1 MPLELSILQRLSAQL
16 LTARRAASRG
26 LPGQVHLRHAALYAI
41 DHRNGRYSSC
51 TGTVRTRMMLRRRT
65 GMRLTDIGSM
75 DTDRASPPMDVISGV
90 LLPQE
95 IWIPQWPLR
104 CRMFRRD
111 GGHIRASVA
120 ALTIVIGMHA
130 PHYPHSPTAD
140 NASCG
145 PLGGTWNCAKW
156 CNRFDE
162 DLSQRVPERAAL
174 KLSKASACTCQSS
187 STKSSVRPAHHGGSP
202 RERQTLDARCAT
214 DACPAT
220 VQLALF
226 SRAFLATKQSPNTPA
241 RRRFRARFSWLAG
254 PI

>member
-1 MPLELSILQRLSAQL
+1 
-16 LTARRAASRG
+16 
-26 LPGQVHLRHAALYAI
+26 
-41 DHRNGRYSSC
+41 
-51 TGTVRTRMMLRRRT
+51 
-65 GMRLTDIGSM
+65 MRLTDIGSM
-75 DTDRASPPMDVISGV
+75 GADRASPPMDVISGV
-90 LLPQE
+90 LLSQE

-111 GGHIRASVA
+111 GGHILASVA

-145 PLGGTWNCAKW
+145 PLGGTWICAKW

-187 STKSSVRPAHHGGSP
+187 STKSSVRPARHSGIAL
-202 RERQTLDARCAT
+202 RAADARCSMCDGRMSGYCRT
-214 DACPAT
+214 RT
-220 VQLALF
+220 IFKSL
-226 SRAFLATKQSPNTPA
+226 SRYQAIP
-241 RRRFRARFSWLAG
+241 
-254 PI
+254 